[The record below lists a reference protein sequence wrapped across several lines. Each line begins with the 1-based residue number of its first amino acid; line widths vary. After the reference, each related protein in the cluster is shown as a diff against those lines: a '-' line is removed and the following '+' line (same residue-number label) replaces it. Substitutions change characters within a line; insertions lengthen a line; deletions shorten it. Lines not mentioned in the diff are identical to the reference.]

1 MHREGPRL
9 RSEEFISIMSPLR
22 YDQPQLVQRDGQF
35 GLVRGRLIVQ
45 PGHGSIVLEILPP
58 DKPVLRTVSYQY
70 PLKLVAPD
78 PLAPPNY
85 DREVDRNTTTGV
97 PCLIH
102 TVFLLTYGGGIV
114 AGDSIDL
121 DVKLDSS
128 TRLILL
134 TQGSTKIFKTPSP
147 DLVSRQHMNTYL
159 KQDSA
164 LVYLPDPVQPF
175 AHTAFS
181 QSQVYHL
188 EKEQGNLCVCD
199 WVTSGRSA
207 RGENWDIYEYKSR
220 NEVWT
225 VGDAGKKRLLLRD
238 NLILNKHGKTGM
250 PLASRMDN
258 YSVFGTLIIRGP
270 IFSSVAKFFLDEFEA
285 LPRIGGRNWGDVV
298 QPELQAHEQRR
309 YERQQREGSDG
320 LVWSAANVRGFVLV
334 KFASR
339 EVEGSR
345 NWLRDM
351 IKEEGS
357 LLDAFGERAILCLK

>member
-1 MHREGPRL
+1 M
-9 RSEEFISIMSPLR
+9 SFISP
-22 YDQPQLVQRDGQF
+22 F
-35 GLVRGRLIVQ
+35 GTSTSK
-45 PGHGSIVLEILPP
+45 PGHGSIILEILPP

-78 PLAPPNY
+78 PLAPPSY
-85 DREVDRNTTTGV
+85 GRKADHDAGAATPSLV
-97 PCLIH
+97 H

-147 DLVSRQHMNTYL
+147 KLVSRQHMNIHL
-159 KQDSA
+159 KHHSA

-181 QSQVYHL
+181 QSQIYHM

-220 NEVWT
+220 NEVWA
-225 VGDAGKKRLLLRD
+225 VDDAGKKRLLLRD
-238 NLILNKHGKTGM
+238 NLILDQHGRTGM
-250 PLASRMDN
+250 PLSSRMDS

-270 IFSSVAKFFLDEFEA
+270 IFSLLSKFFLDEFEA

-309 YERQQREGSDG
+309 SDRQHRENADG

-357 LLDAFGERAILCLK
+357 LLDTFGERAILCLK

>member
-1 MHREGPRL
+1 
-9 RSEEFISIMSPLR
+9 MSFTSP
-22 YDQPQLVQRDGQF
+22 F
-35 GLVRGRLIVQ
+35 GASTSK
-45 PGHGSIVLEILPP
+45 PGHGSIILDILPP
-58 DKPVLRTVSYQY
+58 DRPVLRTVSYQY

-78 PLAPPNY
+78 PLPPPNY
-85 DREVDRNTTTGV
+85 GNDDKHDAGRAIPR
-97 PCLIH
+97 LIH

-121 DVKLDSS
+121 HVKLDSN

-147 DLVSRQHMNTYL
+147 DLVSRQHMAVHL
-159 KQDSA
+159 KHGSA

-181 QSQVYHL
+181 QSQIYHL
-188 EKEQGNLCVCD
+188 EKEEGNLCVCD

-220 NEVWT
+220 NEVWAL
-225 VGDAGKKRLLLRD
+225 DEAGKNRLLLRD
-238 NLILNKHGKTGM
+238 NLILDKQGKTEM
-250 PLASRMDN
+250 PLFSRMDN
-258 YSVFGTLIIRGP
+258 YSVLGTLIIRGP
-270 IFSSVAKFFLDEFEA
+270 IFDSLSKFFLDEFEA
-285 LPRIGGRNWGDVV
+285 LPRIGGRNWGDAV
-298 QPELQAHEQRR
+298 QPKLLPHEQRR
-309 YERQQREGSDG
+309 YERQQREKQDD
-320 LVWSAANVRGFVLV
+320 LIWSAANVRGFVLV

-351 IKEEGS
+351 MKEEGS
-357 LLDAFGERAILCLK
+357 LLHTFGERAILCLK

>member
-1 MHREGPRL
+1 
-9 RSEEFISIMSPLR
+9 MSFTSPFGASTSK
-22 YDQPQLVQRDGQF
+22 PGQ
-35 GLVRGRLIVQ
+35 
-45 PGHGSIVLEILPP
+45 GSIVLDILPP

-78 PLAPPNY
+78 PLPPPNY
-85 DREVDRNTTTGV
+85 VKDADDSVDPAIPR
-97 PCLIH
+97 LIH

-121 DVKLDSS
+121 HVRVDSN

-147 DLVSRQHMNTYL
+147 ELVSRQHMTVNL
-159 KQDSA
+159 QQNSA

-175 AHTAFS
+175 AHAAFA

-188 EKEQGNLCVCD
+188 EKGRGNLCVCD

-207 RGENWDIYEYKSR
+207 RGENWDMYEYKSR

-225 VGDAGKKRLLLRD
+225 AEETGKRRLLVRD
-238 NLILNKHGKTGM
+238 NLILDKHGKTEM
-250 PLASRMDN
+250 PLSWRMDN
-258 YSVFGTLIIRGP
+258 YSVFGTVIIRGP
-270 IFSSVAKFFLDEFEA
+270 IFSSLSKFFLDEFEA
-285 LPRIGGRNWGDVV
+285 LSRIGGRNWGDAV
-298 QPELQAHEQRR
+298 QPELLPHEQRR
-309 YERQQREGSDG
+309 YERQQREKTDG
-320 LVWSAANVRGFVLV
+320 LIWSAANVRGFVLV

-345 NWLRDM
+345 KWLRDM
-351 IKEEGS
+351 MKEEGS
-357 LLDAFGERAILCLK
+357 LLHKFGERAMLCLK

>member
-1 MHREGPRL
+1 
-9 RSEEFISIMSPLR
+9 MSFTSP
-22 YDQPQLVQRDGQF
+22 F
-35 GLVRGRLIVQ
+35 GASSSK
-45 PGHGSIVLEILPP
+45 PGHGSIILDILPP
-58 DKPVLRTVSYQY
+58 DKPVLRTLSYQY

-78 PLAPPNY
+78 PLPPPNY
-85 DREVDRNTTTGV
+85 GKEADHSAQQSTPR
-97 PCLIH
+97 LIH
-102 TVFLLTYGGGIV
+102 TIFLLTYGGGIV

-121 DVKLDSS
+121 VVQLDSN

-147 DLVSRQHMNTYL
+147 ELVSRQHMTVHL
-159 KQDSA
+159 KHDSA

-181 QSQVYHL
+181 QSQTYHL

-207 RGENWDIYEYKSR
+207 RGENWDIYEYRSR

-225 VGDAGKKRLLLRD
+225 SDDSGKRRLLLRD
-238 NLILNKHGKTGM
+238 NLLLDKHGKTEM
-250 PLASRMDN
+250 PLSSRMDN

-270 IFSSVAKFFLDEFEA
+270 IFASLSKFFLDEFEA
-285 LPRIGGRNWGDVV
+285 LPRIGGRNWGDTA
-298 QPELQAHEQRR
+298 QPELSPYEQRR
-309 YERQQREGSDG
+309 YERQQREKTDG
-320 LVWSAANVRGFVLV
+320 LIWSAANVRGFVLV

-357 LLDAFGERAILCLK
+357 LLESFGERAFLCLK

>member
-1 MHREGPRL
+1 M
-9 RSEEFISIMSPLR
+9 SFISP
-22 YDQPQLVQRDGQF
+22 F
-35 GLVRGRLIVQ
+35 GTSTSK
-45 PGHGSIVLEILPP
+45 PGHGSIILEILPP
-58 DKPVLRTVSYQY
+58 DTPVLRTVSYQY

-78 PLAPPNY
+78 ALAPPNY
-85 DREVDRNTTTGV
+85 GRKGDQDVVAAT
-97 PCLIH
+97 PCLVH

-121 DVKLDSS
+121 DVKLESR

-147 DLVSRQHMNTYL
+147 ELVSRQHMNIHLT
-159 KQDSA
+159 QDSA

-181 QSQVYHL
+181 QSQIYHL
-188 EKEQGNLCVCD
+188 KKEQGNLCVCD

-225 VGDAGKKRLLLRD
+225 VDDAGKSRLLLRD
-238 NLILNKHGKTGM
+238 NLILDKHGKTG
-250 PLASRMDN
+250 LQLSSRMDN

-270 IFSSVAKFFLDEFEA
+270 VFSSLSRFFMDEFEA

-309 YERQQREGSDG
+309 YDRQQREKMDG

-357 LLDAFGERAILCLK
+357 LLDTFGERAILCLK